1 MADGDAPDL
10 SLIPEPLWQ
19 EAERRAAV
27 LRPLADLPACSRDQA
42 RMAATALGVTERQ
55 VYRLLRKC
63 REGGGTLTAMLR
75 GRSSGGRGKA
85 RIAERRDT
93 LIREA
98 VSDLYLTP
106 QRLSAASIVVEV
118 RKRARAQ
125 HVRPPSAGTVRRRI
139 AALSMEDRRQRGDVD
154 VPEAVLGST
163 VTAQAPLD
171 MVQIDHTP
179 VDLILVD
186 PIERRPI
193 GRPWV
198 TVAIDVFSRC
208 IAGFHVTL
216 EAPSSTSVGL
226 CLAHVASDK
235 RDWLEAI
242 EIDADWPVMGRPRR
256 IGVDNAT
263 EFHSEALERGC
274 AQHDITIDWRP
285 LGRPQVGGVVERVIG
300 TLMELVHAL
309 PGTTFSNVMQRG
321 RYDSDRAACLT
332 LAELERWLAVAI
344 AKLYHLRPHAGL
356 DGEVPLRR
364 YQEGVRALAT
374 EGRAPPTPRDPRAFL
389 IDFLPVVRRTLRRD
403 GVVIDDHARRRSSNT
418 AIASFALDAEPG
430 AWDQPEDGGEM
441 VEAGDERGFED
452 RAEGPSLH
460 DLDPSRGGSGRRI
473 PASHITAARRLPLC
487 VAAVDPASDTVSAA
501 PLPAASWHIP
511 SSGHRGGQ
519 AEATALQALPDRLL
533 PDGYRRGSDCRRQGS
548 PELVEG
554 LYLFVGIDR
563 TSKFAVTQLV
573 DKVARRTAWEFL
585 ELLLKAV
592 PYRIHTTLTDN
603 SIQFAEQPRIRNT
616 AWSRQMRFDMIC
628 EANDIEHRLTKP
640 NHPWTNGHVERMN
653 RTIKEATVKR
663 FHYENHEQLRVH
675 LADS

>member
-364 YQEGVRALAT
+364 YQEGVRALAS

-403 GVVIDDHARRRSSNT
+403 GVVIDHIHYYSDALKPWIERDGPPRRVLIRRDPRDLSR
-418 AIASFALDAEPG
+418 IYVHDP
-430 AWDQPEDGGEM
+430 DDGGYLEVGYRELARPPVSLWEHRLARSRLRRQRQGEVDEGVLFAAIEEM
-441 VEAGDERGFED
+441 REIET
-452 RAEGPSLH
+452 RA
-460 DLDPSRGGSGRRI
+460 RATTRTTRRNQ
-473 PASHITAARRLPLC
+473 ARRLGLRVIAEPDPRLSEP
-487 VAAVDPASDTVSAA
+487 ASPWPMRAVD
-501 PLPAASWHIP
+501 
-511 SSGHRGGQ
+511 
-519 AEATALQALPDRLL
+519 
-533 PDGYRRGSDCRRQGS
+533 
-548 PELVEG
+548 
-554 LYLFVGIDR
+554 
-563 TSKFAVTQLV
+563 
-573 DKVARRTAWEFL
+573 RTA
-585 ELLLKAV
+585 
-592 PYRIHTTLTDN
+592 
-603 SIQFAEQPRIRNT
+603 SSQP
-616 AWSRQMRFDMIC
+616 FD
-628 EANDIEHRLTKP
+628 
-640 NHPWTNGHVERMN
+640 VE
-653 RTIKEATVKR
+653 EW
-663 FHYENHEQLRVH
+663 
-675 LADS
+675 

>member
-1 MADGDAPDL
+1 MADGDTPDL

-42 RMAATALGVTERQ
+42 RLAATALGVTERQ

-75 GRSSGGRGKA
+75 GGSSGGRGKA

-93 LIREA
+93 MIREA

-106 QRLSAASIVVEV
+106 QRLSASSIVVEV

-364 YQEGVRALAT
+364 YQEGVRALAS

-403 GVVIDDHARRRSSNT
+403 GVVIDHIHYYSDALKPWIERDGPPRRVLIRRDPRDLSR
-418 AIASFALDAEPG
+418 IYVHDP
-430 AWDQPEDGGEM
+430 DDGGYLEVGYRELARPPVSLWEHRLARSRLRRQRQGEVDEGVLFAAIEEM
-441 VEAGDERGFED
+441 REIET
-452 RAEGPSLH
+452 RA
-460 DLDPSRGGSGRRI
+460 RATTRTTRRNQ
-473 PASHITAARRLPLC
+473 ARRLGLRVIAEPDPQLSEP
-487 VAAVDPASDTVSAA
+487 ASPWPMRAVD
-501 PLPAASWHIP
+501 
-511 SSGHRGGQ
+511 
-519 AEATALQALPDRLL
+519 
-533 PDGYRRGSDCRRQGS
+533 
-548 PELVEG
+548 
-554 LYLFVGIDR
+554 
-563 TSKFAVTQLV
+563 
-573 DKVARRTAWEFL
+573 RTA
-585 ELLLKAV
+585 
-592 PYRIHTTLTDN
+592 
-603 SIQFAEQPRIRNT
+603 SSQP
-616 AWSRQMRFDMIC
+616 FD
-628 EANDIEHRLTKP
+628 
-640 NHPWTNGHVERMN
+640 VE
-653 RTIKEATVKR
+653 EW
-663 FHYENHEQLRVH
+663 
-675 LADS
+675 

>member
-27 LRPLADLPACSRDQA
+27 LRPLAKLPACPRDQA
-42 RMAATALGVTERQ
+42 RTAAAALGVTERQ

-63 REGGGTLTAMLR
+63 REGGGALTAMVR
-75 GRSSGGRGKA
+75 GRSSGGRGKT
-85 RIAERRDT
+85 RITECRDT

-98 VSDLYLTP
+98 MSDLYLTP
-106 QRLSAASIVVEV
+106 QRLSAASIVAEV

-154 VPEAVLGST
+154 VPDAVLGST
-163 VTAQAPLD
+163 VTAKAPLD

-216 EAPSSTSVGL
+216 EAPSSISVGL
-226 CLAHVASDK
+226 CLAHTASDK
-235 RDWLEAI
+235 QAWLAGI
-242 EIDADWPVMGRPRR
+242 EVDADWPIMGRPRH
-256 IGVDNAT
+256 IGVDNAA

-274 AQHDITIDWRP
+274 AQHDIAIDWRP

-300 TLMELVHAL
+300 TLMELVHGL

-321 RYDSDRAACLT
+321 RYDSDKAACLT

-356 DGEVPLRR
+356 DGEAPLRR
-364 YQEGVRALAT
+364 YQEGVRALAA

-403 GVVIDDHARRRSSNT
+403 GVVIDHIHYFSGALKPWIERDGPPRRVLIRRDPRDLSRIYVHNP
-418 AIASFALDAEPG
+418 D
-430 AWDQPEDGGEM
+430 DGGYLEVGYRELARPPVSLWEHRLARSRLRRQRQGEVDEGILFAAIEEM
-441 VEAGDERGFED
+441 REIEA
-452 RAEGPSLH
+452 RA
-460 DLDPSRGGSGRRI
+460 RTTTRTTRRNQ
-473 PASHITAARRLPLC
+473 ARRLGLRVIAEPDPRLTEQASTWPVRI
-487 VAAVDPASDTVSAA
+487 VAGVDPSEPFD
-501 PLPAASWHIP
+501 
-511 SSGHRGGQ
+511 
-519 AEATALQALPDRLL
+519 
-533 PDGYRRGSDCRRQGS
+533 
-548 PELVEG
+548 VEE
-554 LYLFVGIDR
+554 
-563 TSKFAVTQLV
+563 
-573 DKVARRTAWEFL
+573 W
-585 ELLLKAV
+585 
-592 PYRIHTTLTDN
+592 
-603 SIQFAEQPRIRNT
+603 
-616 AWSRQMRFDMIC
+616 
-628 EANDIEHRLTKP
+628 
-640 NHPWTNGHVERMN
+640 
-653 RTIKEATVKR
+653 
-663 FHYENHEQLRVH
+663 
-675 LADS
+675 

>member
-1 MADGDAPDL
+1 MANGDAPDL

-27 LRPLADLPACSRDQA
+27 LRPLANLPACPRDQA
-42 RMAATALGVTERQ
+42 RTAAAALGVTERQ

-75 GRSSGGRGKA
+75 GRSSGGRGKV
-85 RIAERRDT
+85 RITERRDI

-98 VSDLYLTP
+98 VTDLYLTP

-139 AALSMEDRRQRGDVD
+139 VALSMEDRRQRGDVD
-154 VPEAVLGST
+154 VPDAVLGST
-163 VTAQAPLD
+163 VTARTPLD

-208 IAGFHVTL
+208 IAGFYVTL

-226 CLAHVASDK
+226 CLAHIASDK
-235 RDWLEAI
+235 RAWLEAI
-242 EIDADWPVMGRPRR
+242 EVDADWPVMGRPRQ
-256 IGVDNAT
+256 IGVDNAA

-300 TLMELVHAL
+300 TMMELVHGL

-321 RYDSDRAACLT
+321 RYDSDKAACLT
-332 LAELERWLAVAI
+332 LAELERWFAVAI
-344 AKLYHLRPHAGL
+344 TKLYHLRPHAGL
-356 DGEVPLRR
+356 DGEAPLRR
-364 YQEGVRALAT
+364 YQEGVRALAA

-403 GVVIDDHARRRSSNT
+403 GVVIDHIHYFSSALKPWIERDGPPRRVLIRRDPRDLSRVY
-418 AIASFALDAEPG
+418 IHDP
-430 AWDQPEDGGEM
+430 DDGGYLEVSYRELAQPPVSLWEYRIARSRLRRQRQGEVDEDVLFAAIEEM
-441 VEAGDERGFED
+441 REIETRVRTTT
-452 RAEGPSLH
+452 RTT
-460 DLDPSRGGSGRRI
+460 RRNQ
-473 PASHITAARRLPLC
+473 ARRLSLRVITEPDPQLTEQASPWPVRI
-487 VAAVDPASDTVSAA
+487 VAGAG
-501 PLPAASWHIP
+501 P
-511 SSGHRGGQ
+511 S
-519 AEATALQALPDRLL
+519 EP
-533 PDGYRRGSDCRRQGS
+533 
-548 PELVEG
+548 
-554 LYLFVGIDR
+554 F
-563 TSKFAVTQLV
+563 
-573 DKVARRTAWEFL
+573 
-585 ELLLKAV
+585 
-592 PYRIHTTLTDN
+592 
-603 SIQFAEQPRIRNT
+603 
-616 AWSRQMRFDMIC
+616 
-628 EANDIEHRLTKP
+628 DIEE
-640 NHPWTNGHVERMN
+640 W
-653 RTIKEATVKR
+653 
-663 FHYENHEQLRVH
+663 
-675 LADS
+675 